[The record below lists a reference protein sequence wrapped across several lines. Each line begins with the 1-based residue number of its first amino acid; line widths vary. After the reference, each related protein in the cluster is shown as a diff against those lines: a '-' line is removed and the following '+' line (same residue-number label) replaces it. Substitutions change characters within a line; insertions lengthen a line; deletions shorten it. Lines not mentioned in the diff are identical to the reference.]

1 MAVLTVFKSLGLP
14 LLSPDVFS
22 KAFNFLDIRKRYAMS
37 GMIVLAFLIG
47 YPLFMLFAFAIAK
60 LIFTPLEKIEQ
71 EQRRERELLLQRSR
85 RVSKI
90 HRLAHAG

>member
-1 MAVLTVFKSLGLP
+1 
-14 LLSPDVFS
+14 
-22 KAFNFLDIRKRYAMS
+22 MS